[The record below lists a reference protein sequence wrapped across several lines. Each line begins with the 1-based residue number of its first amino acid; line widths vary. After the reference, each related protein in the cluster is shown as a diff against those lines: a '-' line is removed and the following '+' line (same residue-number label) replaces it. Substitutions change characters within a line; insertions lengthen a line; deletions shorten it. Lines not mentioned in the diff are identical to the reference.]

1 MALVAVKRALSPKAC
16 SAARRGAGHPG
27 GTGDGTGAGA
37 DLGESAGEA
46 GAIGLGDGSGAEGVT
61 CTSSSSE
68 PFSS

>member
-1 MALVAVKRALSPKAC
+1 MVILAVALVMLHVVGDQVTHREAVVS
-16 SAARRGAGHPG
+16 